1 MTDFATLDDL
11 DVAGRRVLV
20 RADLNVPVRDGV
32 ISDATRIE
40 RSAQTVAELS
50 AAGAKVVVISHF
62 RRPLGQRIPEMSLR
76 PVAKGLSDALAGKPV
91 AFADDCIG
99 RPAANAIE
107 EMRNGDILLLENVRF
122 HRGEEAND
130 TGFANALAAL
140 GDLYVNDA
148 FSCAHRAHA
157 STEALAKLLPAAAGR
172 NMEAELGALDSA
184 LGTPERP
191 LAAVIGGAK
200 ISSKLELLT
209 SLVDKVDTLVI
220 GGAMANT
227 FLQAR
232 GFSVGT
238 SLCEPDLVAIAR
250 TIDLRASATACDL
263 VLPFEV
269 VVAASLSEGV
279 EVRTVSAGEVPEDM
293 MILDV
298 GSAAVSETVRRL
310 TLCKTVVWNGPVGA
324 FEVPPFDLGTNAI
337 AQAVGKLCR
346 QGDLLA
352 VAGGGD
358 TVSALSNAGAAD
370 QFTYLSTAG
379 GAFLEWLEGKTLPG
393 VAALAQA
400 GAGQAQPA
408 QENLAQA

>member
-11 DVAGRRVLV
+11 EVKGRRVLV
-20 RADLNVPVRDGV
+20 RSDLNVPMQDGV
-32 ISDATRIE
+32 ISDATRID
-40 RSAQTVAELS
+40 RGSKTIAELS
-50 AAGAKVVVISHF
+50 AAGAKVIVLSHF
-62 RRPLGQRIPEMSLR
+62 RRPMGQRIPEMTLR
-76 PVAKGLSDALAGKPV
+76 PVAKGLSDALDGKPV

-99 RPAANAIE
+99 EAAKNAIAT
-107 EMRNGDILLLENVRF
+107 MKNGDILMLENVRF
-122 HRGEEAND
+122 HKGEEAND
-130 TGFANALAAL
+130 PGFAKALATL

-157 STEALAKLLPAAAGR
+157 STETIAGLLPSAAGR
-172 NMEAELGALDSA
+172 NMEAELTALNSV
-184 LGTPERP
+184 LGKPQRP
-191 LAAVIGGAK
+191 VAAVVGGAK
-200 ISSKLELLT
+200 ISSKLKLLT

-238 SLCEPDLVAIAR
+238 SLCEPDLVAMAR

-269 VVAASLSEGV
+269 VIAESLTEGV
-279 EVRTVSAGEVPEDM
+279 ATRTISAGEVPEDM

-298 GSAAVSETVRRL
+298 GPAAVSETVRRL
-310 TLCKTVVWNGPVGA
+310 TLCKTVVWNGPMGA
-324 FEVPPFDLGTNAI
+324 FEIPPFDAGTNAV

-346 QGDLLA
+346 QGKLLA

-358 TVSALSNAGAAD
+358 TIAALTNAGVAD

-379 GAFLEWLEGKTLPG
+379 GAFLEWLEGKMLPG
-393 VAALAQA
+393 VSALNNQK
-400 GAGQAQPA
+400 
-408 QENLAQA
+408 NLA

>member
-1 MTDFATLDDL
+1 MTNFATLNDL
-11 DVAGRRVLV
+11 DVKGRRVLV
-20 RADLNVPVRDGV
+20 RSDLNVPVQDGV
-32 ISDATRIE
+32 ISDATRID
-40 RSAQTVAELS
+40 RGSITIAELS
-50 AAGAKVVVISHF
+50 AAGAKVIVLSHF

-76 PVAKGLSDALAGKPV
+76 PVAKGLSDALGGKAV
-91 AFADDCIG
+91 AFSDDCIG
-99 RPAANAIE
+99 EVAIKAVAA
-107 EMRNGDILLLENVRF
+107 MKNGDILLLENVRF
-122 HRGEEAND
+122 HKGEEAND
-130 TGFANALAAL
+130 PEFAKSLAAL

-157 STEALAKLLPAAAGR
+157 STEALAGLLPSAAGR
-172 NMEAELGALDSA
+172 NMEAELSALDSA

-191 LAAVIGGAK
+191 VAAVVGGAK

-238 SLCEPDLVAIAR
+238 SLCEPDLVAVAR

-269 VVAASLSEGV
+269 VIAESLTEGAPT
-279 EVRTVSAGEVPEDM
+279 RTISAGEVPEDM

-298 GSAAVSETVRRL
+298 GPAAVSETVRRL
-310 TLCKTVVWNGPVGA
+310 TLCKTVVWNGPMGA
-324 FEVPPFDLGTNAI
+324 FEIPPFDAGTNAV
-337 AQAVGKLCR
+337 AQAVGTLCR

-358 TVSALSNAGAAD
+358 TVSALTNAGVAD
-370 QFTYLSTAG
+370 EFTYLSTAG
-379 GAFLEWLEGKTLPG
+379 GAFLEWLEGKELPG
-393 VAALAQA
+393 VAALSKAA
-400 GAGQAQPA
+400 AKAPA
-408 QENLAQA
+408 QENLAQV

>member
-1 MTDFATLDDL
+1 VTDFATLDDL
-11 DVAGRRVLV
+11 EVKGRRVLV
-20 RADLNVPVRDGV
+20 RSDLNVPMQDGV
-32 ISDATRIE
+32 ISDATRID
-40 RSAQTVAELS
+40 RGSKTIAELS
-50 AAGAKVVVISHF
+50 AAGAKVIVLSHF
-62 RRPLGQRIPEMSLR
+62 RRPMGQRIPEMTLR
-76 PVAKGLSDALAGKPV
+76 PVAKGLSDALDGKPV

-99 RPAANAIE
+99 EAAKNAIAT
-107 EMRNGDILLLENVRF
+107 MKNGDILMLENVRF
-122 HRGEEAND
+122 HKGEEAND
-130 TGFANALAAL
+130 PGFAKALATL

-157 STEALAKLLPAAAGR
+157 STETIAGLLPSAAGR
-172 NMEAELGALDSA
+172 NMEAELTALNSV
-184 LGTPERP
+184 LGKPQRP
-191 LAAVIGGAK
+191 VAAVVGGAK
-200 ISSKLELLT
+200 ISSKLKLLT

-238 SLCEPDLVAIAR
+238 SLCEPDLVAMAR

-269 VVAASLSEGV
+269 VIAESLTEGV
-279 EVRTVSAGEVPEDM
+279 ATRTISAGEVPEDM

-298 GSAAVSETVRRL
+298 GPAAVSETVRRL
-310 TLCKTVVWNGPVGA
+310 TLCKTVVWNGPMGA
-324 FEVPPFDLGTNAI
+324 FEIPPFDAGTNAV

-346 QGDLLA
+346 QGKLLA

-358 TVSALSNAGAAD
+358 TIAALTNAGVAD

-379 GAFLEWLEGKTLPG
+379 GAFLEWLEGKMLPG
-393 VAALAQA
+393 VSALNKQK
-400 GAGQAQPA
+400 
-408 QENLAQA
+408 NLA